1 RRANVEGLDLEKAGI
16 EYTDRGLKLDDRLR
30 TTNKRIFGI
39 GDVAGGL
46 QFTHVAGYHAGIV
59 IRNALFRV
67 PARADHS
74 AVPWVTYTDPELAHV
89 GVTEDEARQKNM
101 KINILRWHL
110 AENDRAQ
117 AERETEGVIKVVT
130 DSHARVLGATIVA
143 PQAGELILPWVLA
156 KSQAL
161 KLSAMAGVIAPY
173 PTLSEISKR
182 AAGAYYTPTLFSGK
196 TKMLV
201 RFLGLF
207 G

>member
-1 RRANVEGLDLEKAGI
+1 M
-16 EYTDRGLKLDDRLR
+16 
-30 TTNKRIFGI
+30 
-39 GDVAGGL
+39 
-46 QFTHVAGYHAGIV
+46 
-59 IRNALFRV
+59 
-67 PARADHS
+67 
-74 AVPWVTYTDPELAHV
+74 
-89 GVTEDEARQKNM
+89 TEDEARNKNM
-101 KINILRWHL
+101 KINLLRWHL

-143 PQAGELILPWVLA
+143 PHAGELILPWVLA

-182 AAGAYYTPTLFSGK
+182 AAGAYYTPTLFSAK